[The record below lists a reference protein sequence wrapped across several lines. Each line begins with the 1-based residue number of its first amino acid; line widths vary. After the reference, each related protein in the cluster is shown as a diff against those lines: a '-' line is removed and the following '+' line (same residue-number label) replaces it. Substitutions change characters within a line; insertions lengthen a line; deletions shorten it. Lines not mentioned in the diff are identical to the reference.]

1 MKQKY
6 LKFTYEKE
14 KKLCFFYKIKRTKGV
29 FHIGVQFEALFYSLF
44 SFFLLFLFRY

>member
-1 MKQKY
+1 MK
-6 LKFTYEKE
+6 
-14 KKLCFFYKIKRTKGV
+14 KKKNYVFFYKIKRTKGV